1 MTLAFILELTL
12 TGLLALTLIYCIVL
26 ERRLAAVRKGQESL
40 KGTIRHLNAAIENAG
55 ATLNALRAASTGAMQ
70 TLDERTR
77 IARAVADELS
87 LLTASGNR
95 IAERFD
101 RAVDNRSLGRAGG
114 ETDREPLPSKSV
126 MGRLDS
132 LRAVR

>member
-1 MTLAFILELTL
+1 MTLAFVTELTL
-12 TGLLALTLIYCIVL
+12 TGLLALTLIYCVVL
-26 ERRLAAVRKGQESL
+26 ERRLASVRKGQEGL
-40 KGTIRHLNAAIENAG
+40 KSTIRHLDSAIENAG
-55 ATLNALRAASTGAMQ
+55 ATLNALRAASSGAMQ

-101 RAVDNRSLGRAGG
+101 RAPAR
-114 ETDREPLPSKSV
+114 TDAAVPLPSNSV